1 MKKYDICVIGLG
13 YVGLPIALIL
23 SKKYNVVGFDIN
35 KTRVNQLIRKKDV
48 TLEVESN
55 KLKSKN
61 IQFTS
66 ESKKIKNCN
75 FYIITVPTPVN
86 KRNLPDLRSLKNAS
100 KIVGRYL
107 KKKDTVVYES
117 TTYPGCTE
125 EVCVPILEKYSN
137 LKLNNDFYC
146 GYSPER
152 INPGDKKH
160 TIENISKIVSASNSV
175 GLQIVK
181 SIYKNVTKKKLII
194 SKTIKVAEGAKI
206 IENTQRDLNIALMN
220 ELSILFKKLNID
232 FSEVLDAANTKWN
245 FLNFKP
251 GLVGGHCIGVDPY
264 YLAYK
269 AKKINFDPKVIL
281 SGRKI
286 NENMFRYIVKQII
299 KKYHTLKVGHKN
311 RKILVLGLTF
321 KEDVPDCRN
330 SQSIK
335 MVKELLRNKF
345 KVFTF
350 DPLAK
355 TEIPDCKIIKNFN
368 DLERYQNFFDCILF
382 SVPHKNLINK
392 GFQYFK
398 KFKKDN
404 ALFFD
409 IKNAFKNKSDF
420 KL

>member
-1 MKKYDICVIGLG
+1 MKKYNICVIGLG

-23 SKKYNVVGFDIN
+23 SKKYNVIGFDIN

-66 ESKKIKNCN
+66 DSKKIKNCN

-181 SIYKNVTKKKLII
+181 SIYKNVTKKKLVI

-232 FSEVLDAANTKWN
+232 FSEVLHAANTKWN

-264 YLAYK
+264 YLSYK

-286 NENMFRYIVKQII
+286 NENMFKYIVKQII
-299 KKYHTLKVGHKN
+299 KKYQNLKASHKN
-311 RKILVLGLTF
+311 KKILVLGLTF

-335 MVKELLRNKF
+335 MVKELLHNKF
-345 KVFTF
+345 KVFAF
-350 DPLAK
+350 DPLVK
-355 TEIPDCKIIKNFN
+355 TEIPYCKIIKNFN

-382 SVPHKNLINK
+382 SVPHKNFINK

-398 KFKKDN
+398 KLKKGN
-404 ALFFD
+404 SLFFD
-409 IKNAFKNKSDF
+409 IKDTFKNKSDF

>member
-269 AKKINFDPKVIL
+269 AKK
-281 SGRKI
+281 
-286 NENMFRYIVKQII
+286 
-299 KKYHTLKVGHKN
+299 
-311 RKILVLGLTF
+311 
-321 KEDVPDCRN
+321 
-330 SQSIK
+330 
-335 MVKELLRNKF
+335 
-345 KVFTF
+345 
-350 DPLAK
+350 
-355 TEIPDCKIIKNFN
+355 
-368 DLERYQNFFDCILF
+368 
-382 SVPHKNLINK
+382 
-392 GFQYFK
+392 
-398 KFKKDN
+398 
-404 ALFFD
+404 
-409 IKNAFKNKSDF
+409 
-420 KL
+420 